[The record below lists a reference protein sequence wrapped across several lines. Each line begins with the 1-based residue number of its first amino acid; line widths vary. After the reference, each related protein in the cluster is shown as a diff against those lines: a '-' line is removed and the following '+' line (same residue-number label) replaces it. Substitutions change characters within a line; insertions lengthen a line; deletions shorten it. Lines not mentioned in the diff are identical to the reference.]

1 MRNAGRSMPKTIST
15 SCAVHSKID
24 NMEVKMTNYRTKKG
38 RELLAQN
45 IESYF
50 LLCDTAN
57 SFGHDQKIRKPAKP
71 YTLSGL
77 LYHLDMSAVE
87 LEALCETRSLSK
99 LVSGAKRRIEAYIE
113 ENALNGNLSSTA
125 AFNSL
130 KEHFGWSAKDTET
143 SDDTGFTVE
152 LSEDAERFGA

>member
-1 MRNAGRSMPKTIST
+1 MPRTISM
-15 SCAVHSKID
+15 SCAVRSRTD

-38 RELLAQN
+38 RDLLAKN

-50 LLCDTAN
+50 SLCDAAN
-57 SFGHDQKIRKPAKP
+57 SKDPDKKTQKPMKP

-77 LYHLDMSAVE
+77 LFHLDMSAAE
-87 LEALCETRSLSK
+87 LDALCKTRRLLK

-130 KEHFGWSAKDTET
+130 KEHFGWSAKENAT
-143 SDDTGFTVE
+143 SEDAGFTVE
-152 LSEDAERFGA
+152 LSEEAQRFGA

>member
-1 MRNAGRSMPKTIST
+1 
-15 SCAVHSKID
+15 
-24 NMEVKMTNYRTKKG
+24 MTNYRTKKG
-38 RELLAQN
+38 REQLAKN

-50 LLCDTAN
+50 SLCDLAN
-57 SFGHDQKIRKPAKP
+57 SAGQEKKAQKPVKP

-77 LYHLDMSAVE
+77 LYHLDMSAKE
-87 LEALCETRSLSK
+87 LDALCEKRNLLK

-113 ENALNGNLSSTA
+113 ENALNGSLSSTA

-130 KEHFGWSAKDTET
+130 KEHFGWSAKEND
-143 SDDTGFTVE
+143 SADNMGFTVE

>member
-1 MRNAGRSMPKTIST
+1 MPRTIST
-15 SCAVHSKID
+15 SCAVRSKTD
-24 NMEVKMTNYRTKKG
+24 NREVNMTNYRTKKG
-38 RELLAQN
+38 RELLAKN

-50 LLCDTAN
+50 SLCDDSN
-57 SFGHDQKIRKPAKP
+57 SKESDKKTQKPIKP

-77 LYHLDMSAVE
+77 LFHLDMSAAE
-87 LEALCETRSLSK
+87 LDALCETRKLSK

-130 KEHFGWSAKDTET
+130 KEHFGWSAKENAVTE
-143 SDDTGFTVE
+143 DAGFTVE
-152 LSEDAERFGA
+152 LSEDAQRFGA